1 MNPVS
6 SSEIKR
12 IYADVDYVLVH
23 HSSQSNNTESAIIDI
38 YRLNNSGKIVEHWDV
53 IQQIPPSSANNNTML
68 YRN

>member
-23 HSSQSNNTESAIIDI
+23 HSSQSNNTKSAIIDI

-53 IQQIPPSSANNNTML
+53 IQQIPPSSANNNTMF